1 MRHFFTPGRKG
12 GRQLFT
18 DPMTFAK
25 DSMGFR
31 RIVSKVVRGC
41 DCCHLSW
48 TKPSVAQRVSDLVSA
63 CPTVQGTIRGTY
75 YTGDSTCTGQFP
87 MLFQGVRIPQN
98 DLGVWVMLRV
108 DNLDVLGNPAA
119 ALCYDESRGISQIWT
134 DDQPNYKNADLCDR
148 MVLCLHTN

>member
-1 MRHFFTPGRKG
+1 M
-12 GRQLFT
+12 
-18 DPMTFAK
+18 
-25 DSMGFR
+25 
-31 RIVSKVVRGC
+31 RGC
-41 DCCHLSW
+41 ECCHLSW

-134 DDQPNYKNADLCDR
+134 DCELPQQQNCRIRKSDLLRRHADKG
-148 MVLCLHTN
+148 NKS